1 MLWEVLCEM
10 LLVVLW
16 EVMWVMLL
24 EVVRNCCGSCAFEE
38 KRSRNDHHECRR

>member
-16 EVMWVMLL
+16 EVMWEMLM
-24 EVVRNCCGSCAFEE
+24 EVVRSCCGKCAFGE
-38 KRSRNDHHECRR
+38 KSSRNDHHECRR